1 MIGSLNKSIWLS
13 AVFVSTLS
21 APGGCGFV
29 GTFDF
34 GGMTVV
40 LKIKLIRYH
49 VVIEDSLMYRS
60 TIVGG
65 YNEVLQRPKDI
76 IVFKSRYPQSRS
88 FVEMDEGF
96 FTESNLL
103 RLKMLSY
110 RKNPE
115 SKSRLELHNLLTPK
129 PQTYATREK
138 GFVMKGLRRG
148 PKVRR

>member
-1 MIGSLNKSIWLS
+1 
-13 AVFVSTLS
+13 
-21 APGGCGFV
+21 
-29 GTFDF
+29 
-34 GGMTVV
+34 MTVV

-65 YNEVLQRPKDI
+65 YNEVLQRPEDI
-76 IVFKSRYPQSRS
+76 NAFKSLYPQSRS
-88 FVEMDEGF
+88 LVEMDEGF

-110 RKNPE
+110 SKNPE
-115 SKSRLELHNLLTPK
+115 SQSRLELHNLLAPK
-129 PQTYATREK
+129 PQTHATREK
-138 GFVMKGLRRG
+138 GFIMKGLRRG

>member
-21 APGGCGFV
+21 APGGCGFA
-29 GTFDF
+29 GAFDF

-65 YNEVLQRPKDI
+65 YNEVLQRPEDI
-76 IVFKSRYPQSRS
+76 NAFKSRYPQSRS
-88 FVEMDEGF
+88 LVEMDEGF

-110 RKNPE
+110 SKNPE
-115 SKSRLELHNLLTPK
+115 SQSRLELHNLLAPK
-129 PQTYATREK
+129 PQTHATREK
-138 GFVMKGLRRG
+138 GFIMKGLRRG